1 MAPKDTFFRS
11 SDMSLTQLYIA
22 NEIGREV
29 VSALGEL
36 GQVQF
41 RDLNPDTNAFQRTF
55 TKEIRRLDNVERQLR
70 YFHAQMDK
78 AAIPMRS
85 SSEFSDT
92 LAAPLASE
100 IDELA
105 DRSES
110 LEQRIASLNDSYE
123 TLKKREV
130 ELTEWR
136 WVLREAGGFFDRAH
150 TQTEEIR
157 QSFDNDE
164 APLLRDV
171 EQQPHRGQNGDT
183 QGQQSF
189 LEMNIGFV
197 AGVIPRDRIGAFER
211 ILWRTLRGNLY
222 MNQSEIPEPII
233 DPTTNEEIH
242 KNVFVIFAH
251 GKNIIAK
258 IRKIS
263 ESLSA
268 SLYSVDENSELRRD
282 QIHEVNT
289 RLGDVGNVLRNTK
302 NTLDAELT
310 QIARSLAA
318 WMIIVK
324 KEKAVYD
331 TLNRCS
337 YDQARKTLIAEAWCP
352 TNSLPSIKSTLQDVN
367 DRAGLSVPTI
377 INQIRTNK
385 TPPTYMRTNKFTE
398 GFQTIVNAYGI
409 PKYSEVNPGLY
420 TVVTFPFLFAVMFG
434 DVGHGFLMFLCAACM
449 IFWERKLLKTKL
461 DELTYMAFYGRYIML
476 MMGLFSMYTGLIY
489 NDIFSKAFTVFPSQ
503 WQWPETIPKGQA
515 VEASLTDGYR
525 FPFGLDWNWHEAEN
539 SLLFSNSL
547 KMKMSI
553 VLGWSHM
560 TYALCLQYI
569 NARHFKSKVDII
581 GNFIPGLIFFQSIFG
596 YLVVTIIYKWS
607 VDWAAKGQS
616 PPGLLNMLI
625 FMFLS
630 PGSVA
635 VEEQLYP
642 GQAGVQVVL
651 LLLAVIQVPIML
663 FFKPFY
669 LRREHNRAR
678 ALGYRGLGENSR
690 VSALDDGDM
699 DGGTHGGRD
708 SMASEGEGVA
718 MIAQDLGDE
727 EHEEFEFS
735 EVMIHQVIHTIEF
748 CLNCISHTA
757 SYLRLWALSLAH
769 QQLSIVLWKMTIGG
783 AFEQES
789 PTLRVI
795 MIIVTF
801 YMWFTLT
808 IAVLCVMEGTSAMLH
823 SLRLHWVE
831 AMSKHFMG
839 DGMPFAPFSFKT
851 LLEEEPI
858 D

>member
-1 MAPKDTFFRS
+1 M
-11 SDMSLTQLYIA
+11 
-22 NEIGREV
+22 E
-29 VSALGEL
+29 
-36 GQVQF
+36 
-41 RDLNPDTNAFQRTF
+41 
-55 TKEIRRLDNVERQLR
+55 
-70 YFHAQMDK
+70 K
-78 AAIPMRS
+78 ADITMRS
-85 SSEFSDT
+85 SNEFSDT

-105 DRSES
+105 ERSES

-130 ELTEWR
+130 ELSEWR
-136 WVLREAGGFFDRAH
+136 WVLRETGGFFDRAH
-150 TQTEEIR
+150 THTEDIR

-171 EQQPHRGQNGDT
+171 EQQPQRGVNGDAE
-183 QGQQSF
+183 QQQQQQSF

-222 MNQSEIPEPII
+222 MNQSEIPEPVV
-233 DPTTNEEIH
+233 DPTTNEETR

-251 GKNIIAK
+251 GKHIITK

-263 ESLSA
+263 ESLGA
-268 SLYSVDENSELRRD
+268 SLYGVDENSELRRD

-302 NTLDAELT
+302 NTLDAELR

-331 TLNRCS
+331 TLNRFS

-352 TNSLPSIKSTLQDVN
+352 TNSLGLIKATLQDVN
-367 DRAGLSVPTI
+367 DRAGLTVPTI

-409 PKYSEVNPGLY
+409 PKYSEVNPALY
-420 TVVTFPFLFAVMFG
+420 TVVTFPFMFAVMFG
-434 DVGHGFLMFLCAACM
+434 DLGHGLLMTLAAAAM
-449 IFWERKLLKTKL
+449 ILWEQKLLKTKL
-461 DELTYMAFYGRYIML
+461 DELSYMAFYGRYIML
-476 MMGLFSMYTGLIY
+476 MMGLFSMYTGFLY
-489 NDIFSKAFTVFPSQ
+489 NDIFSKAFTFFPSQ
-503 WQWPETIPKGQA
+503 WQWPDDIQRGQA
-515 VEASLTDGYR
+515 VEATLKDGYR
-525 FPFGLDWNWHEAEN
+525 FPIGLDWNWHEAEN
-539 SLLFSNSL
+539 SLLFSNSM

-553 VLGWSHM
+553 VLGWAHM
-560 TYALCLQYI
+560 TYALFLQYV

-581 GNFIPGLIFFQSIFG
+581 GNFIPGFIFFQSIFG
-596 YLVVTIIYKWS
+596 YLVLTIVYKWS

-630 PGSVA
+630 PGT
-635 VEEQLYP
+635 VEEPLYP
-642 GQAGVQVVL
+642 GQSGVQVTL
-651 LLLAVIQVPIML
+651 LLLALVQVPLML

-669 LRREHNRAR
+669 LRRENERAR
-678 ALGYRGLGENSR
+678 AQGYRGLGEPAR
-690 VSALDDGDM
+690 VSALEDDN
-699 DGGTHGGRD
+699 GRD
-708 SMASEGEGVA
+708 SMASEGDGTNEGTA
-718 MIAQDLGDE
+718 MIAQDLDADDE
-727 EHEEFEFS
+727 EHEEFDFS

-769 QQLSIVLWKMTIGG
+769 QQLSIVLWDMTIGG
-783 AFEQES
+783 AFEQED
-789 PTLRVI
+789 PTIRII
-795 MIIVTF
+795 MIVVTF
-801 YMWFTLT
+801 FMWFTLT
-808 IAVLCVMEGTSAMLH
+808 IAILCVMEGTSAMLH

-831 AMSKHFMG
+831 AMSKHFHG
-839 DGMPFAPFSFKT
+839 EGIPFVPFSFKT
-851 LLEEEPI
+851 LLEEEPV